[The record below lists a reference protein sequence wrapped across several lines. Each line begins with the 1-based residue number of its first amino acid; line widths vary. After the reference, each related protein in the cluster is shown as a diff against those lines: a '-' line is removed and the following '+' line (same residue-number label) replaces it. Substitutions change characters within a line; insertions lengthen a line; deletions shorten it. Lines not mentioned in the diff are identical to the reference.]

1 MLARSVLTPILD
13 DEGLTRYLGD
23 AEARVLV
30 EWLVDQ
36 AENLS
41 AALPA
46 EQADAAVARLARR
59 GRTMARFVRLWCLEG
74 LPGAAAQLAAA
85 ERLDW
90 PLPPGGDVEPWR
102 LMQHLVAWENRRP
115 PRPP

>member
-1 MLARSVLTPILD
+1 MLARSELAPILD
-13 DEGLTRYLGD
+13 DEGLTRHLGD

-30 EWLVDQ
+30 EWLADQ
-36 AENLS
+36 AEQLAGNL
-41 AALPA
+41 PM
-46 EQADAAVARLARR
+46 EHVRTAVIGLCRR
-59 GRTMARFVRLWCLEG
+59 ARTMARFVRLWCLDG

-90 PLPPGGDVEPWR
+90 PLPGEPVEPWR
-102 LMQHLVAWENRRP
+102 LMAHLVAWENRRV